1 MDFYAEDAQHYQPT
15 QIEPLRGRKA
25 IREDYEKLTIIP
37 FPDAH
42 LEKIRSFGQGDLIC
56 VELLFKGTHTGPLVG
71 PEDEEIPPT
80 NKSVQVPICFV
91 VKIKDGKIIEAREY
105 TDQLGYLAQ
114 LGVL

>member
-25 IREDYEKLTIIP
+25 IHEDYEKLTIIP

-71 PEDEEIPPT
+71 LEDEEIPPT

-91 VKIKDGKIIEAREY
+91 NKNRTVATTYRFLPNFCLLSIKSIKKI
-105 TDQLGYLAQ
+105 
-114 LGVL
+114 